1 MADAEECIRLKPD
14 WEKGY
19 FRKGNAFETLA
30 KTEEVRV
37 RPPKLLSHTV
47 HLQRKLTFNFCCR
60 CCCEKGSG
68 GVQDRRGEEPGQQGL
83 LEQGQAAH
91 QGGAEAEGQ
100 GRKAEQAKLF
110 LRQQQEEVRRSRNTL
125 CFKVFPSILFFFWC
139 FASERFLYDRRAY
152 ERRACFC
159 ERQKQTPQSPP
170 ITDASPPKGYVGYR
184 FSSTVMLLKS
194 GFL

>member
-1 MADAEECIRLKPD
+1 MFRPTRWFPDSSVTPRPPPTCTCSNRSAALLQLNKVTKAMADAEECIRLKPD

-100 GRKAEQAKLF
+100 GRKVE
-110 LRQQQEEVRRSRNTL
+110 
-125 CFKVFPSILFFFWC
+125 
-139 FASERFLYDRRAY
+139 
-152 ERRACFC
+152 
-159 ERQKQTPQSPP
+159 
-170 ITDASPPKGYVGYR
+170 
-184 FSSTVMLLKS
+184 
-194 GFL
+194 

>member
-37 RPPKLLSHTV
+37 SPPQTPLPRRPSPTEADFQFLLS
-47 HLQRKLTFNFCCR
+47 LLLR
-60 CCCEKGSG
+60 EGSG
-68 GVQDRRGEEPGQQGL
+68 GIQDRRGEEPGQQGL

-100 GRKAEQAKLF
+100 GRKAEQAELF
-110 LRQQQEEVRRSRNTL
+110 L
-125 CFKVFPSILFFFWC
+125 
-139 FASERFLYDRRAY
+139 
-152 ERRACFC
+152 
-159 ERQKQTPQSPP
+159 
-170 ITDASPPKGYVGYR
+170 
-184 FSSTVMLLKS
+184 
-194 GFL
+194 